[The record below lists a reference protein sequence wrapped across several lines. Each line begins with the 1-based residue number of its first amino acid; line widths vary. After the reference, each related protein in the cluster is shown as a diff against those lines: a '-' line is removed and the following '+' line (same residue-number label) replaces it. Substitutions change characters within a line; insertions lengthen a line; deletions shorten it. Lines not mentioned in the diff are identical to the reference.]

1 VSPVK
6 HFMRCAH
13 RDVKVAGREFHEG
26 DRFML
31 NYPSANRDET
41 KFGPRSHE
49 FDITVPRG
57 KHAGFGFGPHQCQ
70 GMMIARLELKLLF
83 EELLPRLGSIELAGT
98 PKYTQTNFV
107 GGLKS
112 LPVRLRPA

>member
-1 VSPVK
+1 
-6 HFMRCAH
+6 MRCAH
-13 RDVKVAGREFHEG
+13 RDVEVSGRKFSEG

-31 NYPSANRDET
+31 NFPSANRDEE
-41 KFGPRSHE
+41 KFGENSHD

-70 GMMIARLELKLLF
+70 GMMIARLELKILF